1 MKKIIFIAK
10 TDLNNDGRILNQ
22 IKILQNHLKENLN
35 LHFILLP
42 DKAFKGQ
49 LGLGVF
55 LYSLHISIRNS
66 PLLRMFTVVEFTI
79 KAFRKLVELKPEIIH
94 IQDYEVVLPVYIYKK
109 FYKKNVVIIF
119 DDHEMPN
126 ENESLQGKI
135 LQYFERKLMKV
146 SNYVIY
152 ANQERQEIVDKQL
165 QITESSYFLNL
176 PYFEQKSIHADSKID
191 EKYRVK
197 LNQLS
202 FLKKDG
208 FRLIMHQGL
217 IAVERGRKNLA
228 NFSKLNFANT
238 KIVIVGISEVE
249 FNTYI
254 NEFSLNRDN
263 FYFVGSVPYAILVEF
278 WKLMD
283 ATIIM
288 YLPTFINNRL
298 CAPNRYFIA
307 LMYNI
312 PTIVN
317 KDNPVLFN
325 FTEKYHSGFYIEDI
339 ISPIALENVFN
350 HSYSTQV
357 LEDMKKREIKKFEI
371 LYDTILKWV
380 K

>member
-42 DKAFKGQ
+42 DKVFKGQ

-94 IQDYEVVLPVYIYKK
+94 IQDYEVVLPVYLYKK
-109 FYKKNVVIIF
+109 FFKKNVVIIF

-126 ENESLQGKI
+126 ENESVQGKI
-135 LQYFERKLMKV
+135 LQYFERKLMKI
-146 SNYVIY
+146 SDYVIY
-152 ANQERQEIVDKQL
+152 ANQERKEILDKEL
-165 QITESSYFLNL
+165 NISKSTYFLNL
-176 PYFEQKSIHADSKID
+176 PYFEEKNILSNASIARNYIT
-191 EKYRVK
+191 K
-197 LNQLS
+197 LEE
-202 FLKKDG
+202 LKAFKDKG
-208 FRLIMHQGL
+208 INLIMHQGL
-217 IAVERGRKNLA
+217 IAVERGRKKLA
-228 NFSKLNFANT
+228 EFSKFNFANT
-238 KIVIVGISEVE
+238 KIVIVGISELEYNSFITE
-249 FNTYI
+249 FT
-254 NEFSLNRDN
+254 LNRDN
-263 FYFVGSVPYAILVEF
+263 FYFVGSVPYTILTEF

-288 YLPTFINNRL
+288 YLPTYINNRL

-307 LMYNI
+307 LKYNI

-325 FTEKYHSGFYIEDI
+325 FTEKYQSGFYIEGI
-339 ISPIALENVFN
+339 TCLSGLEKVFT
-350 HSYSTQV
+350 HSYSIHI
-357 LEDMKKREIKKFEI
+357 LEDMKKEEIEKLERV
-371 LYDTILKWV
+371 YDTILNLK
-380 K
+380 